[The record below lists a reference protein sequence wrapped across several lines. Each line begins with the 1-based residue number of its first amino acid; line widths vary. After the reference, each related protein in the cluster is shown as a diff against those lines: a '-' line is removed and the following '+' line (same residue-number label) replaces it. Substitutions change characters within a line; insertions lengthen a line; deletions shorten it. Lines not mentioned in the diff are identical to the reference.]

1 MRYSVMRFIKDE
13 PMLLVQVLS
22 MYSAVQAWRGSL
34 TDKGSKTVQPE
45 LDLRS
50 GRTGSIRHSGSCV
63 SLSLI
68 QLTVIVSQLVRPMLA
83 GCY

>member
-1 MRYSVMRFIKDE
+1 MDWFSSYIMRTRRYK
-13 PMLLVQVLS
+13 
-22 MYSAVQAWRGSL
+22 RGAAL

-68 QLTVIVSQLVRPMLA
+68 QMSVIVSQLV
-83 GCY
+83 